1 MILFTFAAFSGK
13 SFTSNEVC
21 VKVWSKV
28 CEWGPSTPRIANADW
43 MLRSVIAESAGMFRE
58 ISDCAMVVRSASCS
72 KMINLWQA
80 KKEYKVTSWDGFE
93 KVKNWL
99 EIRQSSGKTL
109 ACAEGYI
116 SSMVLVNQSLN
127 FRIRYY
133 GNENG
138 SEAEMRPA
146 IITRYASV
154 SYWPIFSSSLIT
166 VSEVFTKIISPQFFS
181 RF

>member
-28 CEWGPSTPRIANADW
+28 CEQGPSSPKIANADW

-116 SSMVLVNQSLN
+116 PSMVLVNQSLN

-133 GNENG
+133 RNENG
-138 SEAEMRPA
+138 TEAEMRPA

-154 SYWPIFSSSLIT
+154 SYWLIFSSSLIT